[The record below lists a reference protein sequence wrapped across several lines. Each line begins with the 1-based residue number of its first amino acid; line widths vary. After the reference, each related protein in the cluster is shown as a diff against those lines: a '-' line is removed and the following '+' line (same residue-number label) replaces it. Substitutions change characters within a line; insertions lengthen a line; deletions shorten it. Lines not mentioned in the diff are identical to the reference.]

1 MSEIYSMYN
10 TNGLTIDRDAGR
22 VFVSVGATPGS
33 DPYNPPQDAS
43 GSVHSYDPQFKV
55 IKHSHCQL
63 VL

>member
-10 TNGLTIDRDAGR
+10 TNGVTIDRDAGR

-55 IKHSHCQL
+55 SKHSH
-63 VL
+63 